1 MIDIAAFWTTMIT
14 MNSAYF
20 QSNPKVL
27 AHRGDSACY
36 PENTLPAFL
45 SAKELG
51 VDVIETDVHLS
62 SDGKVIIWHDDTLD
76 RETNG
81 TGMVEHYTMQEL
93 LTLDAGYN
101 FTRDNGKSFPF
112 RGKGVTML
120 PFEEALTA
128 LPDMR
133 FNVDLKTADTALA
146 DAFIDI
152 VRAHHAQERV
162 LCASFHVSNLIYVRR
177 VSPEIATS
185 MASEEIKPLLL
196 RQKLHLP
203 IRRKDI
209 PGDAFQVPVRQG
221 AIKVITSGFIRTF
234 HRLGIPI
241 HVWTINERAEMSRL
255 LQMGVDGIFTDDP
268 RLLLDVV
275 REIDSDSHIKES
287 S

>member
-1 MIDIAAFWTTMIT
+1 MVV
-14 MNSAYF
+14 MNTAYF
-20 QSNPKVL
+20 QPNPRVL

-36 PENTLPAFL
+36 PENTLPSFL

-120 PFEEALTA
+120 PFEEALMT

-177 VSPEIATS
+177 ASPEIATS

-203 IRRKDI
+203 VRREDI

-221 AIKVITSGFIRTF
+221 AIKVITPGFIRTF
-234 HRLGIPI
+234 HRLGVPI
-241 HVWTINERAEMSRL
+241 HVWTINERTEMSRL

-275 REIDSDSHIKES
+275 REIDSDSHLKEQS
-287 S
+287 SYKT